1 MSVMGKKI
9 KFSQLIFLLI
19 CRDEVLSRNVFF
31 EEEARRKAEAVDN
44 GDESFSEITPAVN
57 YKDKDS
63 SQNDDIFYDFKA
75 DQSE

>member
-1 MSVMGKKI
+1 MNMSVMRKI

-57 YKDKDS
+57 YKDS